1 MAKREQCATIGCN
14 GILAIAVAAAALTLR
29 WCRYASS
36 GPSTSAMVTMI
47 AMLSISSRL
56 DRAFRLAGTMRR
68 SIISTFWQCCPAY
81 GEVRQHILTLTK
93 S

>member
-14 GILAIAVAAAALTLR
+14 GILAIAVAAAALTPR

-56 DRAFRLAGTMRR
+56 DRAFRLAGTMRG
-68 SIISTFWQCCPAY
+68 SIIKYLLAKQRLMLPCI
-81 GEVRQHILTLTK
+81 R
-93 S
+93 

>member
-14 GILAIAVAAAALTLR
+14 GILAIAAAALTLR

-56 DRAFRLAGTMRR
+56 DQAFRLAGTMRR
-68 SIISTFWQCCPAY
+68 SIIKYLLAKQRLMLPCI
-81 GEVRQHILTLTK
+81 R
-93 S
+93 